1 VNLLNLFNGIVS
13 GVLIGGLY
21 AVMSLGL
28 SLSWGA
34 LKIINLAHFSFI
46 LFSAYIAFQLTVTY
60 EIDPFLTIL
69 VVLPL
74 FFLVGALVQIFFH
87 AVKVDEFKSLI
98 ISFGLFIILQSL
110 ARTIW
115 SADFRRIGR
124 TLNPYEAQAI
134 FVGRVPLHVP
144 RLVAFIA
151 ALLIAAGMSYLLSR
165 TYFGKAVRAVAQDAE
180 MARAFGIDTRR
191 VAVVLSGLATSI
203 SALAGVLIAIAQSIF
218 PDIAVSWFGIV
229 FPVVILGGLGNTVG
243 ALVAGVI
250 VGFSAGVA
258 HEFWGPLAVPL
269 VTFLILIAALLFR
282 PEGLITKKSIA

>member
-1 VNLLNLFNGIVS
+1 MS

-46 LFSAYIAFQLTVTY
+46 LFGAYLAYQVTVTF

-74 FFLVGALVQIFFH
+74 FFVVGALLQIFFH

-98 ISFGLFIILQSL
+98 ISFGIFIILQSL

-115 SADFRRIGR
+115 SADFRRIGPA
-124 TLNPYEAQAI
+124 LNPYEAEAM
-134 FVGRVPLHVP
+134 FVGGVPLQIP
-144 RLVAFIA
+144 RLVALLA
-151 ALLIAAGMSYLLSR
+151 ALILAGGMSYLLGR

-180 MARAFGIDTRR
+180 MAEAFGIDTRR
-191 VAVVLSGLATSI
+191 VAVVLAGLSAAI
-203 SALAGVLIAIAQSIF
+203 SALAGILIALGQTIF
-218 PDIAVSWFGIV
+218 PDLSVTWFGIV
-229 FPVVILGGLGNTVG
+229 FPVVILGGLGNTMG
-243 ALVAGVI
+243 TLTAGVI
-250 VGFSAGVA
+250 VGLTAGVA
-258 HEFWGPLAVPL
+258 HVLWGPLAVPL
-269 VTFLILIAALLFR
+269 VTFVILIAALLFR
-282 PEGLITKKSIA
+282 PEGLVTKQSIS

>member
-1 VNLLNLFNGIVS
+1 MRLLDGIVS

-46 LFSAYIAFQLTVTY
+46 LFSAYIAYQATTTF

-69 VVLPL
+69 IVLPL
-74 FFLVGALVQIFFH
+74 FFVVGALVQAFFH

-98 ISFGLFIILQSL
+98 ISFGIFIILQSL

-115 SADFRRIGR
+115 SADFRRIGPD
-124 TLNPYEAQAI
+124 LNPYEAQAVFI
-134 FVGRVPLHVP
+134 GGVPLQIP
-144 RLVAFIA
+144 RLVAFGA
-151 ALLIAAGMSYLLSR
+151 ALLIAAGMSYLLGR
-165 TYFGKAVRAVAQDAE
+165 TYFGKAVRAVAQDPE

-191 VAVVLSGLATSI
+191 VAVVLSGLSTAI
-203 SALAGVLIAIAQSIF
+203 SALAGVLVALGQTIF
-218 PDIAVSWFGIV
+218 PELSVSWFGIV

-243 ALVAGVI
+243 ALTAGVI
-250 VGFSAGVA
+250 VGLTAGAA
-258 HEFWGPLAVPL
+258 HVLWGPLAVPL
-269 VTFLILIAALLFR
+269 VTFIILIAALLFR